1 MALALDIL
9 SWALILGGVFFSVA
23 GGIGMIRMPDL
34 FTRMHAAGLIDT
46 LGLGLI
52 AIGLMLQAGWT
63 IVTVKLVLLLAFVFF
78 TGPTGT
84 HALAKA
90 ALHGGVRPLGSP
102 EAVPHQPG
110 ETLPVDGVTASE
122 AAAEPVPRGERDAT

>member
-1 MALALDIL
+1 MALLIDIL
-9 SWALILGGVFFSVA
+9 SWALLLSGAVFSII
-23 GGIGMIRMPDL
+23 GGIGLIRLPDL

-63 IVTVKLVLLLAFVFF
+63 IVTVKLVLLLAFIFF

-90 ALHGGVRPLGSP
+90 ALHGGEKPFVKTPAGEP
-102 EAVPHQPG
+102 AAVEHQPG
-110 ETLPVDGVTASE
+110 QTLEGTG
-122 AAAEPVPRGERDAT
+122 AALERPGRGEQEPA